1 MSLLLHNSIPSVSE
15 ESPGS
20 VLDISMKKQNK
31 VKNDDLYRRVLVNNT
46 VRSVQVEVN
55 RKIKE
60 AFLLF

>member
-1 MSLLLHNSIPSVSE
+1 MSLLLHSSISSGRE

-31 VKNDDLYRRVLVNNT
+31 VKNDDLYRRVLVENT

-60 AFLLF
+60 AFTFF